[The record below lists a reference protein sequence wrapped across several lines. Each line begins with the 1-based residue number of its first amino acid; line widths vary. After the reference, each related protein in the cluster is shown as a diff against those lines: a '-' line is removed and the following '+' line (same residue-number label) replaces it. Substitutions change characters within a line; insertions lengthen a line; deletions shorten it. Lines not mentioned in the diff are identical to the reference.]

1 MPRKK
6 RTEST
11 NESDNCTAKD
21 EFKKLLEEREQ
32 NTNNVMQPITP
43 TVMNENNLST
53 NLNFQEVV
61 RELCNMRPTEIED
74 IMKLREAGCPETYMF
89 LIALYLLDTLTGKK
103 RIQADVFKLFMQIVD
118 EDKSKNNEQ
127 LLDNF
132 IGVLNDVKKIKSES
146 KSN

>member
-6 RTEST
+6 VIE
-11 NESDNCTAKD
+11 NVKKIDDCNAKD

-32 NTNNVMQPITP
+32 NTTSIINPITP
-43 TVMNENNLST
+43 IVMNENNLST
-53 NLNFQEVV
+53 NLNFQEAV